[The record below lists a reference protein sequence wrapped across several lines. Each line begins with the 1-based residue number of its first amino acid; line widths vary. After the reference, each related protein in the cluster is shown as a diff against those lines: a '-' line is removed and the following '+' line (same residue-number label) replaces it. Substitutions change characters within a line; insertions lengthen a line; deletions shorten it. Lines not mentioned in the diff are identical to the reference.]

1 MIVLGAAVALDG
13 WGVGG
18 ALWRFG
24 QSSYRRLG
32 LAPRGNEMFIR
43 AWFGLLLVVIGAGWI
58 VVGAS

>member
-1 MIVLGAAVALDG
+1 MIVLGTAVVLDG

-18 ALWRFG
+18 ALWRFW

-32 LAPRGNEMFIR
+32 LASRRSEMFVR
-43 AWFGLLLVVIGAGWI
+43 GWFGLLLVVIGAGWI